1 LKRFARGIFTIAI
14 GVVLSL
20 APAAFSSAS
29 TLSQEEQLM
38 NQLIQEANQTNAQIA
53 VLQGQTVSYEAELR
67 QDQHELADVSAALS
81 ANQEQSAQTR
91 AQIAKLQAAIQIKQ
105 RQIAVAKHNLG
116 AQVQVMYERG
126 NVSLLSV
133 LFQSTSWQDFL
144 TRVHMMI
151 LIEQADHRLEMHFAS
166 LRAGLLATRELADR
180 TYAKLQQQ
188 HVAYA
193 ALASADTALIERRQA
208 DIVALDR
215 RANATYAHRGMLES
229 QIHLTRT
236 QIQAIEQETA
246 QAAELVNNSAHI
258 AQATKDL
265 GSVNVSAL
273 LKYAESFMGVPY
285 VWGGES
291 PSGFDCSGFVQ
302 YVFRHFGV
310 DLYRTSEEQFGEGL
324 NVSVK
329 DLQPGDLVF
338 FTTYAPGATHV
349 GIYIG
354 NGQMVD
360 AQDMGVSIDNV
371 FNSYWGPKYL
381 GARQVLQ

>member
-1 LKRFARGIFTIAI
+1 
-14 GVVLSL
+14 
-20 APAAFSSAS
+20 
-29 TLSQEEQLM
+29 M
-38 NQLIQEANQTNAQIA
+38 NQLVQEANRTNAQIA
-53 VLQGQTVSYEAELR
+53 VLQGQTVTYQAELR
-67 QDQHELADVSAALS
+67 QDQHELADVAAALF
-81 ANQEQSAQTR
+81 ANHVQSEQTKKR
-91 AQIAKLQAAIQIKQ
+91 IAKLQAAILVKE
-105 RQIAVAKHNLG
+105 RQIAVAKNNLG
-116 AQVQVMYERG
+116 AQLQVMYERG

-166 LRAGLLATRELADR
+166 LRAELLATRALADR
-180 TYAKLQQQ
+180 TAAKLQQQ

-193 ALASADTALIERRQA
+193 ALASADTALIERKQA

-229 QIHLTRT
+229 QIHLTQT

-246 QAAELVNNSAHI
+246 QAAQLVNNSAHI

-265 GSVNVSAL
+265 GNVDVAAL

-302 YVFRHFGV
+302 YIFRHFGV

-324 NVSVK
+324 SVSIK

>member
-1 LKRFARGIFTIAI
+1 MKRFAKTILTLSI
-14 GVVLSL
+14 GVALSV
-20 APAAFSSAS
+20 APSAFSSAS
-29 TLSQEEQLM
+29 TLSQEQQLM
-38 NQLIQEANQTNAQIA
+38 NQLVQEANRTNAQIA
-53 VLQGQTVSYEAELR
+53 VLQGQTVTYQAELR
-67 QDQHELADVSAALS
+67 QDQHELADVAAALF
-81 ANQEQSAQTR
+81 ANHVQSEQTKKR
-91 AQIAKLQAAIQIKQ
+91 IAKLQAAILVKE
-105 RQIAVAKHNLG
+105 RQIAVAKNNLG
-116 AQVQVMYERG
+116 AQLQVMYERG

-166 LRAGLLATRELADR
+166 LRAELLATRALADR
-180 TYAKLQQQ
+180 TAAKLQQQ

-193 ALASADTALIERRQA
+193 ALASADTALIERKQA

-229 QIHLTRT
+229 QIHLTQT

-246 QAAELVNNSAHI
+246 QAAQLVNNSAHI

-265 GSVNVSAL
+265 GNVDVAAL

-302 YVFRHFGV
+302 YIFRHFGV

-324 NVSVK
+324 SVSIK